1 MASFLYHALKKEENE
16 ISFWRKLDHFAIFIM
31 IAGTYTPVT
40 YIYLSGYL
48 KWIIII
54 LQWTLVLGGF
64 FFRFFY
70 LNAPRYLY
78 TVIYLLMGW
87 VGIIL
92 IKNLLMSM
100 PKDALIFLIIGGL
113 SYTVGAIFYITK
125 KPDMKTGFGFHEIFH
140 LFILLG
146 AFFHYLLVYTA
157 ITG

>member
-1 MASFLYHALKKEENE
+1 
-16 ISFWRKLDHFAIFIM
+16 
-31 IAGTYTPVT
+31 
-40 YIYLSGYL
+40 
-48 KWIIII
+48 
-54 LQWTLVLGGF
+54 
-64 FFRFFY
+64 
-70 LNAPRYLY
+70 
-78 TVIYLLMGW
+78 MGW

-92 IKNLLMSM
+92 IKKLLMSM

-125 KPDMKTGFGFHEIFH
+125 KPDIKTGFGFHEIFH